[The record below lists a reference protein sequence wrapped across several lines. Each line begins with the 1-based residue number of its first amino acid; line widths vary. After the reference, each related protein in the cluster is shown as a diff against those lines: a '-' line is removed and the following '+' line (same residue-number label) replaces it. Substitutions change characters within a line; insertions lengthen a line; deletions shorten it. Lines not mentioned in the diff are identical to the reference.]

1 MTAPDPE
8 RRRVRKPEGWRPELR
23 FPADYP
29 SKTKRSQARCQAWNP
44 NAGKQCAQ
52 VPMLGDGHPI
62 AGYRTTCRSH
72 RGKASRGIGHYNF
85 QGKGRSLYMPPRL
98 LPLYEAA
105 LSGELLD
112 LSDSVATLETRSRQ
126 LLQGMA
132 EEGDP
137 AVLLTEVKS
146 AWEDLWRAT
155 RGKDER
161 AMAAARRQIDDL
173 LGKGAAAGA
182 VWGALLE
189 TEEQL
194 RKTVETETGRRVK
207 MREMLSIEDAVANY
221 RMLTQAVRDV
231 LTAGTGLPREA
242 KEALTPDV
250 RTALLRAIA
259 DRFAGIAGVAD
270 LPRSA
275 SS

>member
-29 SKTKRSQARCQAWNP
+29 SKTKRSKARCQAWNP

-126 LLQGMA
+126 LLQSMSEQG
-132 EEGDP
+132 EP
-137 AVLLTEVKS
+137 SVLLAEVKA
-146 AWEDLWRAT
+146 AWEDLWRAS
-155 RGKDER
+155 RAKDER
-161 AMAAARRQIDDL
+161 AHAAARQRIDGL
-173 LGKGAAAGA
+173 LSRGAAA
-182 VWGALLE
+182 VWGELLE